1 LGFEFA
7 KEKYSGRI
15 KEITLGQG
23 KKAVTVGGESCYPF
37 YNFEGEMPNKPR
49 IAMEIWDMKP
59 EEWPEAALSPFKDV
73 LSDPA
78 AWAKKCVD
86 QYGAEMI
93 VLQLKSTDPNGKDAS
108 ADEAVATVK
117 KVLAAIDV
125 PLILWGSANVE
136 KDEEVL
142 KKIAEQCQGKNLIL
156 GPVEDKNHKGIGASA
171 MGFGHTVIASS
182 PIDVN
187 LAKQCNI
194 LLENLGVS
202 TDKIIVDPTTG
213 GLGYGLEYSYS
224 VMERIR
230 MAALAQGDD
239 KLQLPLINN
248 IGNEVWKCKEAK
260 LDVAEAPTLGDPER
274 RAILMEA
281 IGAVAYLM
289 AGSDVLIMRHPESI
303 RLVKSYIDLV
313 YNGGAASD
321 VAGIQKQLDTVDVD
335 LLALSPEPDLT
346 IAEEKKAAPAKK
358 EAPPKPPKPEK
369 EAAPA
374 AKKEAAQEPP
384 KKAAEAPAAAAPKA
398 EAAPEAPAT
407 VATKA
412 DAEAEARAKA
422 EAEARAKV
430 EAEAAQM
437 QAEAEA
443 RQKLAEAEADARRKN
458 AEARLV
464 KAEKYT
470 PRSVLATTKLPPV
483 LESDVNWRQGTFEEI
498 DGALAAELKPPALN
512 PTELRRLQTL
522 AEQLNSNWF
531 GKPEAAAALDV
542 REGMTLQLLKICY
555 AHGLITRGQNGQ
567 YRLEKSGEVLA
578 WLRGEKIEV

>member
-1 LGFEFA
+1 
-7 KEKYSGRI
+7 
-15 KEITLGQG
+15 
-23 KKAVTVGGESCYPF
+23 
-37 YNFEGEMPNKPR
+37 
-49 IAMEIWDMKP
+49 
-59 EEWPEAALSPFKDV
+59 V

-93 VLQLKSTDPNGKDAS
+93 VLQLKSIDPNGKDAT

-125 PLILWGSANVE
+125 PLIIWGTANVE

-156 GPVEDKNHKGIGASA
+156 GPVEDKNHKGIGAAA

-248 IGNEVWKCKEAK
+248 LGNEVWKCKEAK
-260 LDVAEAPTLGDPER
+260 LPVAEAPTLGDPEK

-281 IGAVAYLM
+281 VGAVAYLM

-313 YNGGAASD
+313 YNGGMATD
-321 VAGIQKQLDTVDVD
+321 VAGIQKQLDAADVD

-346 IAEEKKAAPAKK
+346 IAEEKKPAPAKK
-358 EAPPKPPKPEK
+358 EAPPKPEK
-369 EAAPA
+369 KAAPA
-374 AKKEAAQEPP
+374 AKKEAAAEPP
-384 KKAAEAPAAAAPKA
+384 KKAAAPAEPAAVAAPKI
-398 EAAPEAPAT
+398 EAAPQPQVKAQE
-407 VATKA
+407 VAAAKA
-412 DAEAEARAKA
+412 DAEAKAKAEAEIKAKA
-422 EAEARAKV
+422 EAEAKAKAD
-430 EAEAAQM
+430 AEAKA
-437 QAEAEA
+437 
-443 RQKLAEAEADARRKN
+443 KAEADAETKKA
-458 AEARLV
+458 AEQ
-464 KAEKYT
+464 KAKIET
-470 PRSVLATTKLPPV
+470 EL
-483 LESDVNWRQGTFEEI
+483 EEI
-498 DGALAAELKPPALN
+498 RQKRAKERAEMSAKRTAAQKEDVKKTPAAIQKSMVDKMIENLSWIH
-512 PTELRRLQTL
+512 RR
-522 AEQLNSNWF
+522 
-531 GKPEAAAALDV
+531 
-542 REGMTLQLLKICY
+542 
-555 AHGLITRGQNGQ
+555 H
-567 YRLEKSGEVLA
+567 
-578 WLRGEKIEV
+578 